1 MGFVSVS
8 LLVAIIS
15 AALYLYL
22 LSIPRAQIP
31 SHLLNHHA
39 EWIPDFIPQE
49 DFDALNG
56 IIREMKDFPSNLDAD
71 TKTGGFTVRHEH
83 IGEAEII
90 NSDGTCS
97 HPYLVPNLNR
107 TLCILPQ
114 RVDVGRHFIT
124 YGGPNAI
131 REPFDKMISRVSSF
145 GRYMFQT
152 VDRYPTMTKLFAQ
165 DNFQAAAKRVCPKD
179 QQFLD
184 PFQFNFIVQVPGQTV
199 ATHVD
204 GVYFWGATRKEFP
217 QWLLACMAFS
227 QSFFPQFIHQV
238 QVVGYLHSWSPV
250 ESTEGGSVST
260 TTGARRLKSS
270 VGGEFIFYNSNDP
283 LPEAVLPYPRSG
295 SLVDGSKTVHAANV
309 YLPEV
314 AAPVLNKNKA
324 NVLSYLG
331 EEHWG
336 LFIDGKLAHN
346 YTTTDLRTCI
356 VYRARCFRDAE
367 ERDRFY
373 HLPEE
378 EVMSLDHVLDTLVAE
393 MVQGSSGRYLPPPCP
408 STHTTP
414 TDTRERAS

>member
-1 MGFVSVS
+1 
-8 LLVAIIS
+8 
-15 AALYLYL
+15 
-22 LSIPRAQIP
+22 
-31 SHLLNHHA
+31 
-39 EWIPDFIPQE
+39 
-49 DFDALNG
+49 LNG

-71 TKTGGFTVRHEH
+71 TKTGGFTVRYEH
-83 IGEAEII
+83 IGEAEPI

-145 GRYMFQT
+145 GRYMFQV

-165 DNFQAAAKRVCPKD
+165 DTFQAAAKRICPKD

-227 QSFFPQFIHQV
+227 QSFYPKFIHQV
-238 QVVGYLHSWSPV
+238 QVVGYLHAWAPV
-250 ESTEGGSVST
+250 ESTEVSAA
-260 TTGARRLKSS
+260 TGAERKKSS

-283 LPEAVLPYPRSG
+283 VPESVIPYPRSG

-309 YLPEV
+309 YLPSV
-314 AAPVLNKNKA
+314 DAPVLDKNKA

-331 EEHWG
+331 QERWG
-336 LFIDGKLAHN
+336 LFIDEQLAHN
-346 YTTTDLRTCI
+346 YTTDDLRLCI
-356 VYRARCFRDAE
+356 VYRARCFRDEAE
-367 ERDRFY
+367 MNRFY
-373 HLPEE
+373 HLPEG
-378 EVMSLDHVLDTLVAE
+378 EVMSLDHVLDTLIAE
-393 MVQGSSGRYLPPPCP
+393 MVHSSNGRYHRHTPHPRLTPPG
-408 STHTTP
+408 TGTL
-414 TDTRERAS
+414 ERAS